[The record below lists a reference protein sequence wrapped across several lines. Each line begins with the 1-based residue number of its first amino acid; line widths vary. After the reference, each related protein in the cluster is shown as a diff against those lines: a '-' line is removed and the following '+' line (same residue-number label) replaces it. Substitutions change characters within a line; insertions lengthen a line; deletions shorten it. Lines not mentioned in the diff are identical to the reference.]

1 MQQLVPYLMEV
12 YFWMILT
19 TDVDQAVAAEL
30 AS

>member
-1 MQQLVPYLMEV
+1 MQQLVPYLVEV

-19 TDVDQAVAAEL
+19 TDVDQAVAEL